1 MNERFGI
8 LHLSDIHASEKNKVT
23 IQRLVGLLKTDILDM
38 QERYNVS
45 IKMICITGDL
55 INSGD
60 DADIQLGIILDEL
73 LQPLMDVFNL
83 DEKSI
88 FVVAGNHEIK
98 RKLII
103 PFIETGLSS
112 TLVSEAAIDEFIIT
126 VSTYILKRI
135 DYF

>member
-55 INSGD
+55 I
-60 DADIQLGIILDEL
+60 ILAMM
-73 LQPLMDVFNL
+73 P
-83 DEKSI
+83 I
-88 FVVAGNHEIK
+88 FSLE
-98 RKLII
+98 
-103 PFIETGLSS
+103 
-112 TLVSEAAIDEFIIT
+112 
-126 VSTYILKRI
+126 
-135 DYF
+135 